1 MKGEEGEALIS
12 HFLTSFMSETNL
24 KVTAWVPE
32 WLGGGGGLHKYLQSP
47 QASGDS
53 LSSNKETKSTKLSV

>member
-12 HFLTSFMSETNL
+12 QFLTSFMSETNL

-32 WLGGGGGLHKYLQSP
+32 RWGGGGLHKYLQSP